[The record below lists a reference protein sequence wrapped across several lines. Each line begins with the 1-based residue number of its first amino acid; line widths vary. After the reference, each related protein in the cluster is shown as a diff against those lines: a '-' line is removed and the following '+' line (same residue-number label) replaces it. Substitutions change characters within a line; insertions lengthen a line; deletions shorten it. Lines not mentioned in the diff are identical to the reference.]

1 MMAKRPKSPQQK
13 KRLSLQKDRRP
24 AHGENHKSSRKN
36 VPRAKAMSKRS
47 VRRHAAEIE
56 RTWSRLDEGNA
67 DSVELT
73 LVTASRQKTT
83 FRKWPDRS
91 LVDAVRLKL
100 DRRRRTKQNQSSSQ
114 VGSSPAK
121 AGG

>member
-36 VPRAKAMSKRS
+36 VPRAMSKRR

-56 RTWSRLDEGNA
+56 RA
-67 DSVELT
+67 
-73 LVTASRQKTT
+73 
-83 FRKWPDRS
+83 
-91 LVDAVRLKL
+91 
-100 DRRRRTKQNQSSSQ
+100 
-114 VGSSPAK
+114 
-121 AGG
+121 